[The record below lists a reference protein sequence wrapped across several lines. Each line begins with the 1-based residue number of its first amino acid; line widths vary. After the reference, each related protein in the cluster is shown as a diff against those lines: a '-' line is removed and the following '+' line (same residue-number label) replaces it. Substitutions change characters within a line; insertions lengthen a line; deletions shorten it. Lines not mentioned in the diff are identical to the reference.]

1 MDISPQLLD
10 GRAGPLLLTIAV
22 VGLVVMGLVDI
33 LKDLFVRQVFYVAQ
47 LGDLFS
53 GDAHR
58 RGLYRLRVSQLVG
71 QLGALAQ
78 RAVDMIVTLP
88 PPVQTAGTAAAPTP
102 PPVEAGQGQAGA
114 PTTAIEDRVLR
125 RLLEQA
131 WYDYFLKEVRG
142 GKGRSHEGAGDL
154 LPAQREEFQR
164 YTDARTAVLAR
175 LQTALDTL
183 QMQLLWTWRLTARA
197 VAVVLG
203 MVFSALV
210 IPYAVGFSSWSM
222 LLALLQAIVVCLT
235 GGIAS
240 AIVAGIYHDVLA
252 TVRSM
257 RRES

>member
-1 MDISPQLLD
+1 
-10 GRAGPLLLTIAV
+10 
-22 VGLVVMGLVDI
+22 MGLVDI
-33 LKDLFVRQVFYVAQ
+33 LKDLFLRQVFYVIQ

-78 RAVDMIVTLP
+78 RAVDMIVTPP
-88 PPVQTAGTAAAPTP
+88 PPVQTAGAAAAPTLP
-102 PPVEAGQGQAGA
+102 PQPAAAEAAPPEAAPPQAGA
-114 PTTAIEDRVLR
+114 PTTAMEDRVLR
-125 RLLEQA
+125 RLLEQD

-142 GKGRSHEGAGDL
+142 GKGRSLEGAGNL
-154 LPAQREEFQR
+154 SGEVREEFQR

-175 LQTALDTL
+175 LQTALDAL
-183 QMQLLWTWRLTARA
+183 QMRLLWTWRLTVRA
-197 VAVVLG
+197 VAVALG
-203 MVFSALV
+203 MVFSALL
-210 IPYAVGFSSWSM
+210 ILYAVNFSSWM
-222 LLALLQAIVVCLT
+222 LLALLQAIVVWLT
-235 GGIAS
+235 GSIAS